1 MPTPRKATVLSRKR
15 NANEESNGLEDIV
28 IEDEPV
34 TVAPSKSKVKPSGK
48 ATVRETRQIVY
59 DAEVETDREEAGK
72 GKELEEEGS
81 RNGGGYFERHRPEP
95 HRQYY
100 QPYPFETG
108 RGESKNTITNFFNIL
123 SDEDEETFL
132 LFITRQPDMP
142 SEKYN
147 LPQILHPANFPV
159 MQITKFDAPNFVQML
174 QQLNGNSGGRFTV
187 RATYLNGETID
198 DAHLTN
204 FCVPN
209 PPKEDIRGDGGG
221 DIQQTLVDIFDRLQ
235 TQQASQLQAI
245 AELISKKKEEDDFSK
260 IAKQL
265 LMKKLLDDEPKE
277 QGFNPERLAETLFT
291 SQQMI
296 EIMSKKFAKS
306 FDVEERA
313 DKPAWLEFLES
324 DAGKVIAEKAGNVV
338 NGLAMLTAQRMAQ
351 NASANGNGAV
361 PNPAPVQSPQIESP
375 QQTQEQVEQER
386 QMIVDTTKLTQYII
400 DELETENP
408 LDETNTVLQ
417 ELDADYP
424 NAFGQIKLLCRLQG
438 FEQLVQLLQAFVPEA
453 FVELLNEDGTW
464 NERGLKIQERLKE
477 FYEFIKKQDS

>member
-1 MPTPRKATVLSRKR
+1 MPIRKKPMMKEADDFEAENLSP
-15 NANEESNGLEDIV
+15 
-28 IEDEPV
+28 DEPV
-34 TVAPSKSKVKPSGK
+34 KIAPSKSKVKPSGK

-59 DAEVETDREEAGK
+59 DADVEVTGEQDVKE
-72 GKELEEEGS
+72 KELETESEGV
-81 RNGGGYFERHRPEP
+81 RFRRFEGGRPDFGGFRH
-95 HRQYY
+95 QSY
-100 QPYPFETG
+100 PYESN
-108 RGESKNTITNFFNIL
+108 RGESKNTITHFFNIL

-147 LPQILHPANFPV
+147 VSQVLHPANFPV

-209 PPKEDIRGDGGG
+209 PPKEDIGGNGGG

-235 TQQASQLQAI
+235 TQQAQQLQAI
-245 AELISKKKEEDDFSK
+245 AELISKKKEEDEFSK

-277 QGFNPERLAETLFT
+277 RGFDAERLAETLFT

-296 EIMSKKFAKS
+296 EIMTKRMAKS
-306 FDVEERA
+306 FDVEEKS
-313 DKPAWLEFLES
+313 DKPAWLDFLES
-324 DAGKVIAEKAGNVV
+324 DTGKVLADKAGNIV
-338 NGLAMLTAQRMAQ
+338 NTLAILTAQKMSQNSQPQPQQNGVAQ
-351 NASANGNGAV
+351 EPV
-361 PNPAPVQSPQIESP
+361 LEAPPQQIQSPTQTPEQI
-375 QQTQEQVEQER
+375 EQER

-424 NAFGQIKLLCRLQG
+424 TAFSQIKLLCRLQG
-438 FEQLVQLLQAFVPEA
+438 FEQLVALLQAFVPEA
-453 FVELLNEDGTW
+453 FTELLNEDGTW
-464 NERGLKIQERLKE
+464 NERGLKIEERLKE
-477 FYEFIKKQDS
+477 FYEFVKKQDS